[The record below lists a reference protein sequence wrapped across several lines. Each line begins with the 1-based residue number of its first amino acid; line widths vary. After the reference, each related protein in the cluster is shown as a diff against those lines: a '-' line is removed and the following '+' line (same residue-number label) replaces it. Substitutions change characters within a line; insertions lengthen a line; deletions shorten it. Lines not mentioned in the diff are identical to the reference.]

1 MKQTILITGANR
13 GIGLELTKRYLEEG
27 HKVFA
32 LCRKTSP
39 ELKGLSAEVIEG
51 CDVANLSSLQK
62 IAREIAGVQF
72 DLLICN
78 AGVLNDEQ
86 IMKLEEADFESMLY
100 QFNVNSLGPLRTFS
114 TFRRHLTNGAKVAMI
129 TSRMGSISDNT
140 SGGHYGY
147 RMSKTALNMATRSL
161 VKDFANDGILFGLF
175 HPGWV
180 QTEMTGHTGQLTA
193 EESSRLL
200 TKRISDL
207 TSDNSGGFWHC
218 NGEELQW

>member
-27 HKVFA
+27 NRVFA
-32 LCRKTSP
+32 LCRKASP
-39 ELKGLSAEVIEG
+39 ELKKLSAEVIEG
-51 CDVANLSSLQK
+51 CDVTSLPSLQK

-86 IMKLEEADFESMLY
+86 MMKLEEADFESMLY

-114 TFRRHLTNGAKVAMI
+114 TFRRHLTNGSKVAMI

-193 EESSRLL
+193 EESSQFLK
-200 TKRISDL
+200 KRISEL
-207 TSDNSGGFWHC
+207 TSQNTGGFWHC
-218 NGEELQW
+218 QGEELQW

>member
-1 MKQTILITGANR
+1 MKKTILITGANR
-13 GIGLELTKRYLEEG
+13 GIGLELTKRYLEDG
-27 HKVFA
+27 NKVFA
-32 LCRKTSP
+32 LCRKASA
-39 ELKGLSAEVIEG
+39 ELKSLSAEVVEG
-51 CDVANLSSLQK
+51 CDVTDLSSLQK

-100 QFNVNSLGPLRTFS
+100 QFNVNSLGPLRTFN
-114 TFRRHLTNGAKVAMI
+114 TFRRHLTNGGKVAMI

-193 EESSRLL
+193 EESSRFLM
-200 TKRISDL
+200 KRISEL
-207 TSDNSGGFWHC
+207 NAENTGGFWHC
-218 NGEELQW
+218 QGEELQW